1 MLLCGSVQGNFI
13 QQSQAHVQNRSLNR
27 LSDFQIHEVI
37 WIIKFIKYMNEQLQK
52 QDRILRLY
60 FPLFSNSVTQLCLYS
75 FESRY

>member
-1 MLLCGSVQGNFI
+1 MLLCGSVQGKFV
-13 QQSQAHVQNRSLNR
+13 QQSQADVQNRSLKR

-60 FPLFSNSVTQLCLYS
+60 FPLFSNSVAQLCLYS

>member
-1 MLLCGSVQGNFI
+1 MLLCGSVQGNFV
-13 QQSQAHVQNRSLNR
+13 QQSQADVQNRSLKR

-37 WIIKFIKYMNEQLQK
+37 WIIKFIKCMNEQLQK

-60 FPLFSNSVTQLCLYS
+60 FPLFSNSVAQLCLYS

>member
-1 MLLCGSVQGNFI
+1 MLLCGSVQGNFV
-13 QQSQAHVQNRSLNR
+13 QQSQADVQNRSLNR

-60 FPLFSNSVTQLCLYS
+60 FPLFSNSVAQLCLYS

>member
-1 MLLCGSVQGNFI
+1 MLLCGSVQGNFV
-13 QQSQAHVQNRSLNR
+13 QQSQADVQNRSLNR

-60 FPLFSNSVTQLCLYS
+60 FPLFSNSVAQLCLYS
-75 FESRY
+75 FESTY